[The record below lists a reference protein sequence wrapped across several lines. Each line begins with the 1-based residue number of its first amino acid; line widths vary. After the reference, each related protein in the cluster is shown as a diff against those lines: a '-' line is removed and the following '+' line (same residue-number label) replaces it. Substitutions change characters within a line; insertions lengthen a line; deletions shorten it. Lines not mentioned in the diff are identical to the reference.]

1 MICHRWPALMGL
13 YPPWQPD
20 SVPSRC
26 YCYCF
31 VTWQINSSSDA
42 PMTRWWCCFGRLV
55 SQDKATASEKAKNQF
70 ICRFNVPKLVVT
82 FLSPKACHQYRS
94 NLQITFYFLYPI
106 HTARQTR
113 QNSPVCVVSCATV
126 WIEQL
131 PQRVQTSHLL
141 SATVLSGRESDSHR
155 RSGHDTDKTVLSR
168 LARRSELAFR
178 NPPKTTHICC
188 ECVNT
193 EGPPGDVGQPGVPG
207 QPGPPGRSDHS
218 EPDDDDD
225 DDDDDCEG
233 PRGKYY

>member
-31 VTWQINSSSDA
+31 VTWQINSSSDG
-42 PMTRWWCCFGRLV
+42 PMTRWWCYFGRLV

-106 HTARQTR
+106 HAARQTR

-126 WIEQL
+126 WIGQL
-131 PQRVQTSHLL
+131 LWTCSDFTSSVGDSLEW
-141 SATVLSGRESDSHR
+141 SGIRF
-155 RSGHDTDKTVLSR
+155 T
-168 LARRSELAFR
+168 
-178 NPPKTTHICC
+178 PPKRTRHGQDSFVVS
-188 ECVNT
+188 CV
-193 EGPPGDVGQPGVPG
+193 VVWI
-207 QPGPPGRSDHS
+207 RF
-218 EPDDDDD
+218 
-225 DDDDDCEG
+225 
-233 PRGKYY
+233 